1 MKQRIILAGLVATL
15 VGGLAG
21 LASAQDVIRNKIDGA
36 ALNKGRVSIITGGI
50 EYVHNTYARLAGEM
64 AAVLDKEGEI
74 RVLPIMGRGPVDNIK
89 DLLYLKG
96 IDVGVVHSD
105 ALTFLKNQG
114 ALPAAQRKLRYL
126 AKLYDEYFHVVV
138 RKDIE
143 SVEDLAGK
151 KVVVGTTSSSGA
163 AVSALTAFDILGVE
177 PRLLVDDWEAAIEK
191 IKAGEIAGMVYSTVR
206 GSGFVKEIESDGK
219 LKLLSLPYSDEL
231 SETYLQAAFTA
242 DDYPN
247 LIAPGEEVKTLQFGA
262 IMAVY
267 DWKPGSERYKN
278 VARFIT
284 RLFDNLEELRKPRRH
299 ARWKTFD
306 PKAEVRGWE
315 RFRPA
320 QAWVDAREKELR
332 KIALEEQ
339 LRKVRAERLAREQ
352 DPSLDAQFEAFVEY
366 MRAQGDRQ
374 YASEDELAALFEQFM
389 AWRSNQTQ

>member
-1 MKQRIILAGLVATL
+1 MKQRIIFAAWVLSLFGALAGPV
-15 VGGLAG
+15 
-21 LASAQDVIRNKIDGA
+21 SAQEAIRNTIDESV
-36 ALNKGRVSIITGGI
+36 LNKGRVGIITGGI
-50 EYVHNTYARLAGEM
+50 EYVHDTYARLAAEM

-74 RVLPIMGRGPVDNIK
+74 RVLPILGRGPVDNIK
-89 DLLYLKG
+89 DLLYLQG

-114 ALPAAQRKLRYL
+114 VLPAAQRKLRYL

-143 SVEDLAGK
+143 SIEDLAGK

-163 AVSALTAFDILGVE
+163 AVSALTAFDILGIE
-177 PRLLVDDWEAAIEK
+177 PRLLVDDWKVAIEK

-206 GSGFVKEIESDGK
+206 GSGFIKEIQSDGK

-231 SETYLQAAFTA
+231 RETYLRASFTA
-242 DDYPN
+242 EDYPN
-247 LIAPGEEVKTLQFGA
+247 LIEAGTTVETLQFGA

-267 DWKPGSERYKN
+267 DWNPGSERYKN

-320 QAWVDAREKELR
+320 QAWIDAREKELR

-339 LRKVRAERLAREQ
+339 LKKVKAERLAREQ
-352 DPSLDAQFEAFVEY
+352 DAILDAQFAEFVEY

-374 YASEDELAALFEQFM
+374 YASEEELAALFEQFM